1 MKNLFSALSIF
12 LAFTL
17 PSSAQEFKEDVN
29 FFPLLVEQPVRTG
42 DQIEVLEIFWY
53 GCPHCYALEPYLK
66 KWLKNKPEFVEF
78 VQLPAVLNR
87 SWEFDARVFYT
98 FVALGL
104 IDELHEAYFDAIHKD
119 RKRMK
124 NVEQVA
130 SWAQEQGVDPQLI
143 MDTFNSFGVDSMLAN
158 ATQMS
163 GRYEA
168 DGVPTIIIDGKYRT
182 TVSLA
187 GGHNEIIYLINYLA
201 QNLMMLNLYNTLNQ
215 LVQDHH

>member
-1 MKNLFSALSIF
+1 MKNLISALSIF

-17 PSSAQEFKEDVN
+17 PSAAQEFQEDVN

-42 DQIEVLEIFWY
+42 GRIEVLEIFWY

-87 SWEFDARVFYT
+87 SWAFDARVFYT

-104 IDELHEAYFDAIHKD
+104 MDELHEAYFDAIHQD
-119 RKRMK
+119 RRRMK

-130 SWAQEQGVDPQLI
+130 SWAQEQGIDPQLI
-143 MDTFNSFGVDSMLAN
+143 LDTFNSFGVDSMLAN

-187 GGHNEIIYLINYLA
+187 GGHNEIIDLINYLA
-201 QNLMMLNLYNTLNQ
+201 QRAKSERA
-215 LVQDHH
+215 D

>member
-42 DQIEVLEIFWY
+42 DRIEVLEIFWY

-130 SWAQEQGVDPQLI
+130 SWTQEQGVNPQLI

-187 GGHNEIIYLINYLA
+187 GGHNEIIDLINYLA
-201 QNLMMLNLYNTLNQ
+201 QRAKSER
-215 LVQDHH
+215 VD